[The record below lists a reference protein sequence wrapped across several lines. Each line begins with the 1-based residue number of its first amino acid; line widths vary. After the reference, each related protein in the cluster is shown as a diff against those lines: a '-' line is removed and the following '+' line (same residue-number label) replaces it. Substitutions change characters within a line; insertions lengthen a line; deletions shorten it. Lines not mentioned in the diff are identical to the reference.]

1 MIRRSEVVPSRN
13 RALTERFDVVVVGG
27 FGHVG
32 LPLAVS
38 LANSGQQVCAFD
50 INAPVAESIAKGITP
65 FKEDG
70 CEPALRAALD
80 AGTFHI
86 NLDPNVISQ
95 TDAVIVVIGTPVDR
109 HLNPEFDPMWEVLD
123 SVANDLVDGPAP

>member
-1 MIRRSEVVPSRN
+1 M
-13 RALTERFDVVVVGG
+13 GG

-38 LANSGQQVCAFD
+38 LANAGQRVCALD
-50 INAPVAESIAKGITP
+50 INTQVAESIAQGTAP

-70 CEPALRAALD
+70 CEPALRAALH
-80 AGTFHI
+80 AGTFHVS
-86 NLDPNVISQ
+86 LDQNVISQ

-123 SVANDLVDGPAP
+123 TVASRLEDGQLLSSQHGISGDH